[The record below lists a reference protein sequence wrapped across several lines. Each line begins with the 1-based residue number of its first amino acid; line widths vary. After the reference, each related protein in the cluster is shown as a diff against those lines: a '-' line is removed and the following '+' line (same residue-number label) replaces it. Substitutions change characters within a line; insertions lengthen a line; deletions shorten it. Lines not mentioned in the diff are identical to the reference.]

1 MRLRWTALVIYFGL
15 LLVIGVSLVEAG
27 SEPFLSNERVSPSS
41 GAPGTTFTYEV
52 IYTNA
57 DGGLPSYV
65 HVYID
70 GVQHNM
76 VASSWVG
83 ENDNY
88 IAGRRYVYN
97 ENALGVGS
105 HTYYF
110 EASGNENVVRLPE
123 NDNLSGPRV
132 EIILVFKGPDGSPLI
147 NVEIYYAKSQGE
159 QKRELGKTDS
169 QGRFSVTDPSL
180 VGQTVYFETADGR
193 YAGNALVD
201 PSGGEVRL
209 VEISRGGLLL
219 PLALVI
225 AGAAASGV
233 VVLVVRGRPRKPK
246 PRLEGRGLTLV
257 GYRSDIGKVRS
268 LDEDSIAVLDVSS
281 SHESK
286 HARKI
291 LAIVTDG
298 MGGHAKGEVASRI
311 CVGEMTEVLL
321 PALLDKRTSS
331 KHYED
336 AMREAFERA
345 NQEVVSHALDH
356 PECAGM
362 GCTAS
367 AAVIDDDQLYVG
379 HVGDTRVYVVNGGI
393 RQITKDHSVVQEL
406 VDKGEI
412 TPEEA
417 RKHPQKN
424 VITRAVGVR
433 PKLKAD
439 VYQESLSDGSY
450 VVVCCDGLVN
460 EVDNVEIRDAV
471 LDSRDPQEACNR
483 LVKLANERGGRDNV
497 SVVVV
502 GPLRGIK
509 AETVEAKTVIRRPL
523 GKRG

>member
-1 MRLRWTALVIYFGL
+1 MRLRWTALVICFGL
-15 LLVIGVSLVEAG
+15 FSVIGVSLVEAG
-27 SEPFLSNERVSPSS
+27 SEPSISNERVSPSS
-41 GAPGTTFTYEV
+41 GVPGTTFTYNV
-52 IYTNA
+52 TYTDA
-57 DGGLPSYV
+57 DGGPPSYV
-65 HVYID
+65 RVYID
-70 GVQHNM
+70 GVSHEM
-76 VASSWVG
+76 EAGSWIG

-88 IAGRRYVYN
+88 IAGRCYVYN

-110 EASGNENVVRLPE
+110 EASDNENVVRLPE
-123 NDNLSGPRV
+123 NDNLSGPTV

-147 NVEIYYAKSQGE
+147 NVGIYHARSQGE

-169 QGRFSVTDPSL
+169 QGRLSVTDPSL
-180 VGQTVYFETADGR
+180 VGQTVYFETVDGG
-193 YAGNALVD
+193 YAGNASV
-201 PSGGEVRL
+201 SSFGGEVRL
-209 VEISRGGLLL
+209 VEISRGGLPLL
-219 PLALVI
+219 LALVI
-225 AGAAASGV
+225 VGAAAGGV
-233 VVLVVRGRPRKPK
+233 AVFVVRGRPRKPK

-257 GYRSDIGKVRS
+257 GYRSDVGKVRS

-311 CVGEMTEVLL
+311 CVSEMTKALL
-321 PALLDKRTSS
+321 PMLLDKRTAS
-331 KHYED
+331 KHYENT
-336 AMREAFERA
+336 MREAFDHA
-345 NQEVVSHALDH
+345 NKEVVSYALEH

-367 AAVIDDDQLYVG
+367 VAVIDGDQLYVG

-424 VITRAVGVR
+424 VITRAVGVK
-433 PKLKAD
+433 PKLKVD

-460 EVDNVEIRDAV
+460 EVEDVEIKDAV
-471 LDSRDPQEACNR
+471 LEARDSQEACNK
-483 LVKLANERGGRDNV
+483 LVKLANERGGQDNV

-509 AETVEAKTVIRRPL
+509 AEAVEAKTVIRRSL
-523 GKRG
+523 RRG